1 MQKIK
6 KLFAIFILLAIF
18 PLAWAVGKNFVTNS
32 SNDIYAYIPQESDIV
47 IEINSRN
54 FIAEIMYQRIYNEQY
69 MADKVEVQEEDIPSG
84 IDYFSKVIIFRESWA
99 NEHIWMAIVAVNN
112 KSDFT
117 RFVNSKIENPHVV
130 FGEDH
135 AIIQMTSSSNQ
146 AELDKHLA
154 NIANKNIKPFTAR
167 VDLQNHFDQEKEINC
182 FVIPQSSNKDNQLI
196 DGFLSMDF
204 HNDHIDVD
212 GEFTTVSEFDQTET
226 IAYPIDNEAALSL
239 RSSLNVFNS
248 IWWFSKEKIEDVP
261 QYSQLAIDYNG
272 MNIFL
277 CNRNWGYPFPFKSFP
292 DMEMR
297 FDTKNGSEWLEFFDT
312 ITAEGKIK
320 IDTTTNGLI
329 TEQGA
334 FFQYNINDKVFELS
348 RNGVNFE
355 KDNSDDLY
363 FDFQMKISD
372 LLDNTKFS
380 VDEDNPP
387 SIIEQNLGMVIA
399 EDMIADL
406 HAFDN
411 IEQIIF
417 QLRKGKDT
425 TTVKANGKVQMK
437 NKEGQSIVESMFF
450 ITEALLYVKEF

>member
-1 MQKIK
+1 M
-6 KLFAIFILLAIF
+6 
-18 PLAWAVGKNFVTNS
+18 
-32 SNDIYAYIPQESDIV
+32 
-47 IEINSRN
+47 
-54 FIAEIMYQRIYNEQY
+54 
-69 MADKVEVQEEDIPSG
+69 
-84 IDYFSKVIIFRESWA
+84 
-99 NEHIWMAIVAVNN
+99 
-112 KSDFT
+112 
-117 RFVNSKIENPHVV
+117 
-130 FGEDH
+130 
-135 AIIQMTSSSNQ
+135 
-146 AELDKHLA
+146 
-154 NIANKNIKPFTAR
+154 
-167 VDLQNHFDQEKEINC
+167 
-182 FVIPQSSNKDNQLI
+182 IPQSSNEDNQLI

-204 HNDHIDVD
+204 HKDHIDVD